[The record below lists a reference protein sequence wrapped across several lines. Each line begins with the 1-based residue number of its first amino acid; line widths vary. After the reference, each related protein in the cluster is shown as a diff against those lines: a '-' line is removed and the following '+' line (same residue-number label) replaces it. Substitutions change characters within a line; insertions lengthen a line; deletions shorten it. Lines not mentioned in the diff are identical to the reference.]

1 MESFYLRDMGI
12 IRPILL
18 LLVLSS
24 LSLQAQ
30 IEKDKIAHFGLG
42 VLSGGAGAFIASELT
57 QGNRFW
63 TVTGSITA
71 SLLAGLAKEAMDERR
86 SNSWDNAD
94 LGATVLGGITVGV
107 TVELVSKKNGKRY
120 LRKNAKM
127 KSDQHIN
134 PAVVFL
140 QLDAKYSLVK
150 TAKVYNYE

>member
-1 MESFYLRDMGI
+1 MGI

-30 IEKDKIAHFGLG
+30 IEKDKVAHFGLG

-71 SLLAGLAKEAMDERR
+71 SLLAGLAKEAMDERN

-107 TVELVSKKNGKRY
+107 TIELISKKDGKRY
-120 LRKNAKM
+120 QRKNAKM
-127 KSDQHIN
+127 QSDQN
-134 PAVVFL
+134 KTPAVVFL
-140 QLDAKYSLVK
+140 LMDAKYSLME
-150 TAKVYNYE
+150 TAKVYNCE